1 MIFVT
6 TVSFVTVTN
15 DKSASSTM
23 IVGRATGPQFPSPS
37 HVVLVTEDV
46 IRGASG
52 LVMVDKTVVR
62 VVTCVVPHNV
72 TDGRSSHDPILYPNP
87 RCSGPAEYEAGTRKS

>member
-37 HVVLVTEDV
+37 HVVVVTEDV
-46 IRGASG
+46 TRGASG
-52 LVMVDKTVVR
+52 LVMVDRTVVR
-62 VVTCVVPHNV
+62 VVTCVVPHSV
-72 TDGRSSHDPILYPNP
+72 TDGRSSHDPILYPTP
-87 RCSGPAEYEAGTRKS
+87 DARAQQRYEAGTRKS